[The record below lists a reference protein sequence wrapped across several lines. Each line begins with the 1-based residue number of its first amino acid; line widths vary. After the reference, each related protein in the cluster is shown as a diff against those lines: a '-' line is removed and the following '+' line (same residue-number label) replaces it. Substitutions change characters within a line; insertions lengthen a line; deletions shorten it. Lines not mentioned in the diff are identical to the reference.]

1 MNIIQVCPYDL
12 SKPGGVQNHITH
24 LSNELV
30 KRNHNVLVLAP
41 IITNSDFENNF
52 DCKLIATA
60 EVTRIKLFWGTT
72 ADLSYLRTDAKNDLK
87 RTLKEF
93 NPDLVHFHTIWS
105 PAMPKQVLDMV
116 NPEVR
121 KIITCHDTPPDRG
134 FGKFV
139 AGSLLRLSAK
149 YYLPKVDEIISVS
162 KIQARSMG
170 VADNNYLTNFQII
183 PNGVHAHPEKVRSTQ
198 EVSHNDEFRLIFV
211 GRFEKR
217 KGLMDLLEVYA
228 RLEKELN
235 DKKISLL
242 ILGDGP
248 YKKKAQSYIR
258 ENDLSNVSFIHE
270 TNETDKNEWM
280 TKADLLVAP
289 SLYGESF
296 GIILLEAMA
305 LKLKVAGYGNPGY
318 LKVVS
323 EYGPENFPSPGNKDK
338 LLQVLKE
345 HILNPERSD
354 HLIKKGVKIAE
365 EHDWKKIAERVE
377 KVYNKVTQ

>member
-30 KRNHNVLVLAP
+30 KKNHNVLVLAP
-41 IITNSDFENNF
+41 KITNSDFENNF
-52 DCKLIATA
+52 DCKLIDAA

-72 ADLSYLRTDAKNDLK
+72 ADLSYLRPVAKKDLGK
-87 RTLKEF
+87 TLKEF
-93 NPDLVHFHTIWS
+93 APDIAHFHTIWS
-105 PAMPKQVLDMV
+105 PALPKQVLDMLEPDV
-116 NPEVR
+116 KKV
-121 KIITCHDTPPDRG
+121 ITCHDTPPDRG

-139 AGSLLRLSAK
+139 AGSLLKLSAK
-149 YYLPKVDEIISVS
+149 YYFPKVDEIISVS

-170 VADNNYLTNFQII
+170 VADNNDLANFQII
-183 PNGVHAHPEKVRSTQ
+183 PNGVHAHPEKVRSSNNPNNG
-198 EVSHNDEFRLIFV
+198 EKFRLIFV
-211 GRFEKR
+211 GRFEER

-228 RLEKELN
+228 KLEKEVN

-248 YKKKAQSYIR
+248 YKNKAQSYIQK
-258 ENDLSNVSFIHE
+258 NNLNNVSFIHE
-270 TNETDKNEWM
+270 TNEADKVEWM

-305 LKLKVAGYGNPGY
+305 HKLKVAGYGNPGY

-338 LLQVLKE
+338 LLKVLKG
-345 HILNPERSD
+345 HVLNPEKSD
-354 HLIKKGVKIAE
+354 HLIEKGVNIAE
-365 EHDWKKIAERVE
+365 EHDWKKIADRVE
-377 KVYNKVTQ
+377 EVYYKEKQ